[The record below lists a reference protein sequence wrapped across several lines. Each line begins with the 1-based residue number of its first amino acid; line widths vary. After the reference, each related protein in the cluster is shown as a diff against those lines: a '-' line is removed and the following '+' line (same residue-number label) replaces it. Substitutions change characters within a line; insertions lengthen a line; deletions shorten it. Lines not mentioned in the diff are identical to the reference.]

1 MKKSLFSL
9 LFSIVFIGML
19 LFPSCSLF
27 FMYFPDDP
35 ISSTNE
41 TLIDFEVQSRKDNA
55 WSEEEAYPI
64 VHVIKNVEE
73 LSSFHKNA
81 PRTDYNEQFFQEK
94 LLVVV
99 VLATSNGAVAYKVN
113 QVHFDESSAKYCI
126 SIDKYYAADA
136 GADVMGRYFCF
147 IELDNELSINRN
159 NVQIL

>member
-1 MKKSLFSL
+1 MKKSLFSWL
-9 LFSIVFIGML
+9 LSVILACAL
-19 LFPSCSLF
+19 LFPSCALF
-27 FMYFPDDP
+27 SMYSPEDP

-41 TLIDFEVQSRKDNA
+41 TLIDFEVQSREDNA
-55 WSEEEAYPI
+55 WRKEEAYPI

-81 PRTDYNEQFFQEK
+81 PHTDYNEQFFQEK

-126 SIDKYYAADA
+126 SIDEYYAADL
-136 GADVMGRYFCF
+136 GTDVMGRYFCF
-147 IELDNELSINRN
+147 IELDNELPINRN